1 MLHCDLSKEEREVL
15 LEVIE
20 DYTSELGL
28 EIADTDRKSMR
39 DRLKAQRDV
48 LRKISVSLGHSVD
61 DGKDDN
67 SKV

>member
-1 MLHCDLSKEEREVL
+1 MNMLHVDLTAEEKDVL

-39 DRLKAQRDV
+39 DRLKAQREV
-48 LRKISVSLGHSVD
+48 LRKIADSLGHSI
-61 DGKDDN
+61 DDN
-67 SKV
+67 KL

>member
-1 MLHCDLSKEEREVL
+1 MLQCDLSKEEREVL

-39 DRLKAQRDV
+39 DRLKAQREV
-48 LRKISVSLGHSVD
+48 LRKIAISLGHSID
-61 DGKDDN
+61 DGKDDD
-67 SKV
+67 SKE